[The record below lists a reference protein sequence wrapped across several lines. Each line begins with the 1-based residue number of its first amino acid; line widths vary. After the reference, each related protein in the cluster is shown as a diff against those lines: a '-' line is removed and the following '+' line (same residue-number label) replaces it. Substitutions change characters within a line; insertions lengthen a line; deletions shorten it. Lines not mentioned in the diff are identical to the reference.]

1 MCSTYR
7 PAVAA
12 AGRFGYTRRMSAKV
26 SLSAIKQARD
36 RIEKSIAR
44 TPCEFSVGLSE
55 MFGGRVFVKLDN
67 LQATGAFKERGAAN
81 KLIQLTDAERKRGV
95 VTASAGNH
103 GLGIAYQ
110 ARKLGITAT
119 VVMPRNAPLVKRANI
134 ERLGGKV
141 LLHGDTFDDATAHG
155 RTLDGVYVHGFD
167 DLDIIAGQ
175 GTLGLEIIEAVPD
188 LDVIIVP
195 VGGGGLIAGIATAVK
210 AIRPAAKVIGV
221 EPACY
226 ASMAA
231 ALKAGR
237 PVAIDAT
244 PTIADGLAVRRVGA
258 LPLEVAGPLI
268 DELVTVTEGEIAQ
281 AILMLLEMEKTVVE
295 GAAATTLASL
305 LAGKVKVAG
314 KIIALPLC
322 GGNIDMTMMAN
333 IIERGLAKDGRLV
346 SVRTFVSDKPGS
358 LAAVA
363 RIIAD
368 AGASVKQVHH
378 NRAFGQVEPGGVEV
392 EWILETRGH
401 EHIAELLAKLRE
413 KKVNA
418 TSG

>member
-1 MCSTYR
+1 
-7 PAVAA
+7 
-12 AGRFGYTRRMSAKV
+12 MSATV
-26 SLSAIKQARD
+26 SLKTIQQAR
-36 RIEKSIAR
+36 AR

-55 MFGGRVFVKLDN
+55 MFGARVFVKLDN

-81 KLIQLTDAERKRGV
+81 KLLQLSDAERKRGV

-103 GLGIAYQ
+103 GLGVAYQ
-110 ARKLGITAT
+110 AKKLGVSAT
-119 VVMPRNAPLVKRANI
+119 VVMPKNAPLVKRANI
-134 ERLGGKV
+134 ARLGGKV
-141 LLHGDTFDDATAHG
+141 VLHGDTFDESVTHA
-155 RTLDGVYVHGFD
+155 REIERSEKKVFLHGFD
-167 DLDIIAGQ
+167 DLDVIAGQ
-175 GTLGLEIIEAVPD
+175 GTLGLEIVEAVPD
-188 LDVIIVP
+188 LDIIIVP
-195 VGGGGLIAGIATAVK
+195 VGGGGLIAGIGSAVK
-210 AIRPAAKVIGV
+210 AMRPQAKVIGV

-226 ASMAA
+226 ASMQAA
-231 ALKAGR
+231 VKAGK

-268 DELVTVTEGEIAQ
+268 DELVTVTEDEIAQ

-295 GAAATTLASL
+295 GAAATTLAAL
-305 LAGKVKVAG
+305 LAGKVNVRG
-314 KIIALPLC
+314 KTVALPLC
-322 GGNIDMTMMAN
+322 GGNIDMTMIAN

-346 SVRTFVSDKPGS
+346 CLRTFVSDKPGS

-368 AGASVKQVHH
+368 AGASVKQVDH
-378 NRAFGQVEPGGVEV
+378 NRAFGHIEPGGVEV

-401 EHIAELLAKLRE
+401 EHIIELIQKLRE
-413 KKVNA
+413 KKIRVQSDA